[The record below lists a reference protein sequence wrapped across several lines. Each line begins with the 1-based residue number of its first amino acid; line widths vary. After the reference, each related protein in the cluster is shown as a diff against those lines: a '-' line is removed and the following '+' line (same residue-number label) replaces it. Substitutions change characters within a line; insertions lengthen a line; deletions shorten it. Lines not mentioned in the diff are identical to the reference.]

1 MIKKYRELR
10 ALTQEQLAEL
20 INISARQIQRIENG
34 ENELTLKKVLKKH
47 QT

>member
-34 ENELTLKKVLKKH
+34 ENELTLKNFKLLVKA
-47 QT
+47 